1 VKLDDLSEDTVY
13 EFKAVVRERD
23 ARMVFDEV
31 TVDFIPFT
39 TINCNPNGNYS
50 REKIYFYDSISSL
63 PDNKTISLT
72 QDNRLVRESA
82 DEDLCPIFTISVLFP
97 NGTFSSGW
105 AVNETG
111 PELISEIKL
120 VSDQLNF
127 KLEDKYGQFFY
138 NYQIERAS
146 ASNGKNLD

>member
-1 VKLDDLSEDTVY
+1 
-13 EFKAVVRERD
+13 
-23 ARMVFDEV
+23 
-31 TVDFIPFT
+31 
-39 TINCNPNGNYS
+39 
-50 REKIYFYDSISSL
+50 
-63 PDNKTISLT
+63 LT

-97 NGTFSSGW
+97 NGTFSPEW
-105 AVNETG
+105 HLNETD

-127 KLEDKYGQFFY
+127 KLEDKHGQFFY

-146 ASNGKNLD
+146 ASTGKNLD